1 VTETSEETVD
11 MKDEATAEADV
22 KAKADTE
29 VKAEDTKLWIT
40 FIKRMERRKKRLQPT
55 TIWRKW

>member
-1 VTETSEETVD
+1 MTETSEETVD

-29 VKAEDTKLWIT
+29 VKAEDTKL
-40 FIKRMERRKKRLQPT
+40 
-55 TIWRKW
+55 